1 MTSKKLFIATCGA
14 VCLTTLVLASG
25 EAQAIGIGGGMTSG
39 PDDSFD
45 IDLFLVN
52 EPLSTSSVTSI
63 NINGSTATAFPLVWD
78 ELFDVTPPPGASVLI
93 AGEDTQLLSFNF
105 TSNPDGF
112 NPGETFS
119 FGVDP
124 DTVDDPSAG
133 IIISD
138 LIGVEVTFNFEDL
151 SKFVG
156 VFVNDPIPGAGLVLQ
171 EVAQQPSPGKSV
183 PEPTSILG
191 LTAFAAFGVSSA
203 LKSKHKL
210 IITTTKRT

>member
-25 EAQAIGIGGGMTSG
+25 EAQAVGIGGGMTGG
-39 PDDSFD
+39 PDNSFA
-45 IDLFLVN
+45 IDLFLVD

-63 NINGSTATAFPLVWD
+63 DINGSTATAFPLVWD
-78 ELFDVTPPPGASVLI
+78 SVFNLTLPPGASVLI

-112 NPGETFS
+112 NPGESFS

-133 IIISD
+133 IIVSD
-138 LIGVEVTFNFEDL
+138 LIGVEVTFNFADL
-151 SKFVG
+151 SRFVG
-156 VFVNDPIPGAGLVLQ
+156 VFVNDPSPDAGLVLQ
-171 EVAQQPSPGKSV
+171 EVVQQPDPGISI
-183 PEPTSILG
+183 PEPTSILS
-191 LTAFAAFGVSSA
+191 LTTFAAFGVSSA
-203 LKSKHKL
+203 LKSKHKS
-210 IITTTKRT
+210 IINTTKKT